1 MGFLGKMFG
10 SKEKKAET
18 IETTLELLPTLI
30 EKNFEAR
37 KETLEMNTAKKM
49 SEIKY
54 LHAKS
59 LKLLEDVKSKDLQA
73 KENQRLNK
81 AAFTSKQQIEKQLE
95 KLLVKMDPTD
105 RGNTLEDIKAFS
117 GEGNALLMN
126 EIMSFRKNIIYTSVY
141 LKDEMRVLGEALQGM
156 LNNFLELTKLVN
168 SESEMFEFEKIKE
181 KIKEVQTV
189 DIEFKKIDDSILE
202 IVSLIASKEKEI
214 IVAEH
219 KKVKTQKGEGME
231 ELKKIEAEKSL
242 IASQKQ
248 ELKSE
253 VASLIATIDRP
264 LQRFSSLVSSK
275 RWVIDK
281 EKQDILEGMIT
292 NPMLALK
299 KDPSGEKFKEIL
311 QEIVKAITDGQIE
324 LKDREKEKR
333 LGALNELL
341 TFNFFEKVFW
351 KLNEIQK
358 RQTEIDGKLK
368 ENMVQKEI
376 NEEEDQIK
384 NLSREKEEL
393 FDKKRQ
399 LESMKNETSEKIRK
413 ENDQILAFSEKML
426 GQKIII
432 KSG

>member
-1 MGFLGKMFG
+1 MGFFGKVFG
-10 SKEKKAET
+10 NKEKKVET
-18 IETTLELLPTLI
+18 LETTLELLPTLI

-37 KETLEMNTAKKM
+37 KEELEMTTAKKM

-59 LKLLEDVKSKDLQA
+59 LKLLEDVKSKDLEA
-73 KENQRLNK
+73 KDNQRLNK

-95 KLLVKMDPTD
+95 KLLIKMDPTE

-117 GEGNALLMN
+117 GEGNAILMN
-126 EIMSFRKNIIYTSVY
+126 EIMSFRKNIVYTSVY
-141 LKDEMRVLGEALQGM
+141 LKDEMKALGEALQGI
-156 LNNFLELTKLVN
+156 LNNFSELQKLITN
-168 SESEMFEFEKIKE
+168 ESEMFEFEKINE
-181 KIKEVQTV
+181 KIKEVQN
-189 DIEFKKIDDSILE
+189 INLE
-202 IVSLIASKEKEI
+202 IEKINENVLSINKLIESKEKEI
-214 IVAEH
+214 VNSQ
-219 KKVKTQKGEGME
+219 KKLVEKQKGEGMIELTKLE
-231 ELKKIEAEKSL
+231 EEKAN
-242 IASQKQ
+242 ITSQKQ

-253 VASLIATIDRP
+253 VVSLLATIDRP

-281 EKQDILEGMIT
+281 EKQDILDGMIT

-311 QEIVKAITDGQIE
+311 QEIVKAIDGGQIE

-358 RQTEIDGKLK
+358 MQTEIDGKLK
-368 ENMVQKEI
+368 ENMAGKELI
-376 NEEEDQIK
+376 EEENHIK
-384 NLSREKEEL
+384 NLEREKEEL
-393 FDKKRQ
+393 FDKQRQ
-399 LESMKNETSEKIRK
+399 LENSKKEINIRTRK
-413 ENDQILAFSEKML
+413 ENDQIIAFSEKL
-426 GQKIII
+426 LKQKIII
-432 KSG
+432 KSS

>member
-1 MGFLGKMFG
+1 MGFFGKVFG

-18 IETTLELLPTLI
+18 LETTLELLPTLI

-37 KETLEMNTAKKM
+37 KETLEMTTAKKM

-59 LKLLEDVKSKDLQA
+59 LKLLEDVKSKDLEA
-73 KENQRLNK
+73 KDNQRLNK

-95 KLLVKMDPTD
+95 KLLIKMNPTD

-117 GEGNALLMN
+117 GEGNAILMS
-126 EIMSFRKNIIYTSVY
+126 EIMSFRKNIVYTSVY
-141 LKDEMRVLGEALQGM
+141 LKDEMKALGEALQGM
-156 LNNFLELTKLVN
+156 LNNFSDLAKLVEN
-168 SESEMFEFEKIKE
+168 ESEMFEFEKIRE
-181 KIKEVQTV
+181 TIKNVQLV
-189 DIEFKKIDDSILE
+189 DLE
-202 IVSLIASKEKEI
+202 IKKNGEDILTINKLIEEKENE
-214 IVAEH
+214 IVLGQKKKAE
-219 KKVKTQKGEGME
+219 TQKGKGMIELQKLE
-231 ELKKIEAEKSL
+231 EEKSV
-242 IASQKQ
+242 IAAQKQ

-253 VASLIATIDRP
+253 VSSLLTTIDRP

-281 EKQDILEGMIT
+281 EKQDILEGMISD
-292 NPMLALK
+292 PMLALK

-311 QEIVKAITDGQIE
+311 QEIVKAINDGQID

-333 LGALNELL
+333 LNALQELL

-358 RQTEIDGKLK
+358 KQTELDGKLK
-368 ENMVQKEI
+368 ENLVGKEL
-376 NEEEDQIK
+376 NEDEEHIK
-384 NLSREKEEL
+384 NLQREKEEL
-393 FDKKRQ
+393 LDKKRI
-399 LESMKNETSEKIRK
+399 LTNTKNEISERLRK
-413 ENDQILAFSEKML
+413 ENEQIIAFSEKLL
-426 GQKIII
+426 GQKIIL